1 MEPRRLNKTGWAWI
15 AVGALILI
23 SMVPAGLLF
32 GYSVL
37 DVLLVRDIAMVST
50 AGWGYALI
58 VFGAWVLVQSWLFPN
73 DPKDG
78 EV

>member
-1 MEPRRLNKTGWAWI
+1 M

-23 SMVPAGLLF
+23 SMLPAGVFF

-37 DVLLVRDIAMVST
+37 DVLLVRDIAMVCT

-58 VFGAWVLVQSWLFPN
+58 VFGAWVLIQSWLFPS

-78 EV
+78 DL

>member
-1 MEPRRLNKTGWAWI
+1 M

-23 SMVPAGLLF
+23 SMIPVGYLF

-37 DVLLVRDIAMVST
+37 DVLLVRDITMVYT

-58 VFGAWVLVQSWLFPN
+58 IFGAWVLVQSWIFPN

-78 EV
+78 ES